1 METRG
6 KRRDFALG
14 SVCCGHAVL
23 SCMLRLSQGQSM
35 VTFNHGA
42 EGRVQ
47 CRCPTLPSAHGSA
60 AWPCRT
66 GTGWSLALPSAFFVL
81 LPCFFLC
88 FLSPLLVS
96 YYPSYNTQQRELRQ
110 PPGASCLLV
119 RNRALTGS
127 WANWRNFKG
136 CQQHLNESYF
146 FIR

>member
-88 FLSPLLVS
+88 FLPPSWFLTIPLIIHS
-96 YYPSYNTQQRELRQ
+96 KGSC
-110 PPGASCLLV
+110 ASRLEHLCLLV